1 MLANL
6 LKHLLRRTAARA
18 PQPAA
23 MPAPARGQAGDDWLN
38 EVMRLRQDGRNREIA
53 TRCRSVLARQPDDI
67 EALKFLAAA
76 LLAQGESSEGI
87 ACLRRIIQ
95 LAPDAADTH
104 ANLAYVLA
112 ATGDPNGAIDNYRHA
127 VRLRADDPNV
137 WNNFAALLKALARY
151 DEAESCCRAG
161 LQADAGHAALHRT
174 LAGVLF
180 EQGRVD
186 AAIVEIR
193 AALALNPDAP
203 AAHSELLRMLNYAD
217 AQDPAAVFR
226 EHRAWAER
234 HARPL
239 ENEAPPHTN
248 DPNPAR
254 RLRVGYVSPYI
265 HRHAVTFFL
274 ESVIQHHDRENLEIF
289 LYADVER
296 PDDYS
301 ERLREYGAR
310 WRKTSGLSDA
320 QLAQLIRDDA
330 IDILVDLSG
339 HTNNNRLLAF
349 ARRPAPIQVNWLGFP
364 STTGMASM
372 DYRITDAWCDPPG
385 TTEHL
390 NSEQLVRLPGIYM
403 AWRPPEQTP
412 DVGPLPALDSGFVT
426 YGSFHSCFKITPTI
440 VALWSRILGQVP
452 GSRLALL
459 AISSEAARQ
468 HVTELFA
475 GNGIA
480 PGRLDFLPRLAFD
493 QYLAAF
499 RTVDV
504 ALDTFPYHGATTTCF
519 ALWMG
524 LPVVVLAGATHAS
537 RADVSMLSNVGLPR
551 LVAGS
556 GDEYVE
562 IATRLAANL
571 DDLAKLRASLRGMM
585 MRSPNTDGRS
595 CARHLESALREMW
608 VTWCRERNR
617 KK

>member
-1 MLANL
+1 MLGNL
-6 LKHLLRRTAARA
+6 LRHLLRRNAPRA
-18 PQPAA
+18 PEPAA
-23 MPAPARGQAGDDWLN
+23 IQAPARAQAGDDWLS

-53 TRCRSVLARQPDDI
+53 TLCRAVLARQPDDVD
-67 EALKFLAAA
+67 ALNFLAAA
-76 LLAQGESSEGI
+76 LLAQGVSPEGI

-95 LAPDAADTH
+95 LAPHSADTH

-112 ATGDPNGAIDNYRHA
+112 ATGDPHGAIENYRHA
-127 VRLRADDPNV
+127 VRLRADDSNV
-137 WNNFAALLKALARY
+137 WNNFATLLKALARY

-193 AALALNPDAP
+193 AALALDPDVP
-203 AAHSELLRMLNYAD
+203 AAHSELLRMLNYTD
-217 AQDPAAVFR
+217 AQDPVAVFR

-239 ENEAPPHTN
+239 ESEALPHTN
-248 DPNPAR
+248 DPDPAR
-254 RLRVGYVSPYI
+254 RLRIGYVSPYL

-289 LYADVER
+289 LYADVEQ

-301 ERLREYGAR
+301 QRLREYGAR
-310 WRKTSGLSDA
+310 WHKTMGLSDA
-320 QLAQLIRDDA
+320 QLAQRIRDDA

-339 HTNNNRLLAF
+339 HTNHNRLLTF

-403 AWRPPEQTP
+403 AWCPPEHMP
-412 DVGPLPALDSGFVT
+412 DVGPLPALESGCVT
-426 YGSFHSCFKITPTI
+426 FGSFHSCFKITPTI
-440 VALWSRILGQVP
+440 AALWSRILGQVP

-468 HVTELFA
+468 HTRELFA
-475 GNGIA
+475 GQGIA
-480 PGRLDFLPRLAFD
+480 PERLDFLPRLAFD
-493 QYLAAF
+493 EYLAAF
-499 RTVDV
+499 RTVDI

-537 RADVSMLSNVGLPR
+537 RADVSMLSNVGLPQ
-551 LVAGS
+551 LVARS

-562 IATRLAANL
+562 IATRLAATL
-571 DDLAKLRASLRGMM
+571 HDLAALRASLRGMM
-585 MRSPNTDGRS
+585 MRSPITDGRS
-595 CARHLESALREMW
+595 CARHLESAFREMW
-608 VTWCRERNR
+608 VKWCRERG
-617 KK
+617 K

>member
-1 MLANL
+1 MLGNL
-6 LKHLLRRTAARA
+6 LRHLLRRNAPRA
-18 PQPAA
+18 PEPAA
-23 MPAPARGQAGDDWLN
+23 IQAPARAQAGDDWLS

-53 TRCRSVLARQPDDI
+53 TLCRAVLARQPDDVD
-67 EALKFLAAA
+67 ALNFLAAA
-76 LLAQGESSEGI
+76 LLAQGVSPEGI

-95 LAPDAADTH
+95 LAPHSADTH

-112 ATGDPNGAIDNYRHA
+112 ATGDPHGAIENYRHA
-127 VRLRADDPNV
+127 VRLRADDSNV
-137 WNNFAALLKALARY
+137 WNNFATLLKALARY

-193 AALALNPDAP
+193 AALALDPDVP
-203 AAHSELLRMLNYAD
+203 AAHSELLRMLNYTD
-217 AQDPAAVFR
+217 AQDPVAVFR

-239 ENEAPPHTN
+239 ESEALPHTN
-248 DPNPAR
+248 DPDPAR
-254 RLRVGYVSPYI
+254 RLRIGYVSPYL

-289 LYADVER
+289 LYADVEQ

-301 ERLREYGAR
+301 QRLREYGAR
-310 WRKTSGLSDA
+310 WHKTMGLSDA
-320 QLAQLIRDDA
+320 QLAQRIRDDA

-339 HTNNNRLLAF
+339 HTNHNRLLTF

-403 AWRPPEQTP
+403 AWRPPEHMP
-412 DVGPLPALDSGFVT
+412 DVGPLPALESGCVT
-426 YGSFHSCFKITPTI
+426 FGSFHSCFKITPTI
-440 VALWSRILGQVP
+440 AALWSRILGQVP

-468 HVTELFA
+468 HTRELFA
-475 GNGIA
+475 GQGIA
-480 PGRLDFLPRLAFD
+480 PERLDFLPRLAFD
-493 QYLAAF
+493 EYLAAF
-499 RTVDV
+499 RTVDI

-537 RADVSMLSNVGLPR
+537 RADVSMLSNVGLPQ
-551 LVAGS
+551 LVARS

-562 IATRLAANL
+562 IATRLAATL
-571 DDLAKLRASLRGMM
+571 HDLAAMRASLRGMM
-585 MRSPNTDGRS
+585 MRSPITDGRS
-595 CARHLESALREMW
+595 CARHLESAFREMW
-608 VTWCRERNR
+608 VKWCRERG
-617 KK
+617 K